1 MELYV
6 RLQELLKER
15 NMTQKELAEATGLR
29 PTTISE
35 LCNNVRSTINR
46 EHLVKVAETLGIS
59 DIKELIELRK

>member
-46 EHLVKVAETLGIS
+46 EHLVKVAEILGIC